1 MQISTGF
8 SKFYRKVLG
17 HNHGYFSRQSSVE
30 KKINC
35 FTFYFF
41 RIFRTSKQT
50 WLHDRIYNLP
60 PELNPSGDS
69 YLYKDGHIM
78 AENMKEIPKLPANV
92 YDYLQIADAT
102 AFKFSKRIQLAT
114 QMNVMGLFASESYQ
128 IANYGIGILAQKFQ
142 YYFKILLIWEI
153 SLIYLFFSPT
163 ML

>member
-1 MQISTGF
+1 MQ
-8 SKFYRKVLG
+8 
-17 HNHGYFSRQSSVE
+17 
-30 KKINC
+30 
-35 FTFYFF
+35 
-41 RIFRTSKQT
+41 
-50 WLHDRIYNLP
+50 
-60 PELNPSGDS
+60 EL
-69 YLYKDGHIM
+69 
-78 AENMKEIPKLPANV
+78 PKLPANV

-163 ML
+163 IL

>member
-1 MQISTGF
+1 
-8 SKFYRKVLG
+8 
-17 HNHGYFSRQSSVE
+17 
-30 KKINC
+30 
-35 FTFYFF
+35 
-41 RIFRTSKQT
+41 
-50 WLHDRIYNLP
+50 
-60 PELNPSGDS
+60 
-69 YLYKDGHIM
+69 M
-78 AENMKEIPKLPANV
+78 AENMQELPKLPANV